1 MELFEIV
8 MKLNGPV
15 QPLGERHADQTRLA
29 NMKTLTKLADRIL
42 YEINRAEPAADRV
55 EFYVKA
61 IGVHAREFMES
72 VKNA

>member
-15 QPLGERHADQTRLA
+15 QPVGEHNADQTRLS
-29 NMKTLTKLADRIL
+29 NMKALTELADRIL

-55 EFYVKA
+55 EFSMKA

-72 VKNA
+72 VKGA